1 MDTYRALLAVVIS
14 FVILVGYQYFFVGFD
29 SKKAVKDPATQT
41 SVSSVTT
48 PPALNQTGQATP
60 PKQEAL
66 KQSLP
71 PSVSSDHTIREI
83 NVETDLYSAVITENS
98 GAIKSFI
105 LKDYK
110 ASLAKN
116 SPGVQLVKTTEQEGF
131 PLTFSWGDVAAAN
144 TFYSSSTDKVQF
156 AGAETTSTLTMK
168 GITESGLELERT
180 YRFDRNT
187 YLLEL
192 VVRVKNGSAKPLQ
205 GSALLHQANLPFEEA
220 AKGSTTSLFVG
231 PAIFMDGQ
239 RQEFKTKEI
248 TGEPKTVQ
256 GKVDWAAYDSTYF
269 MCGILPENEGGTSV
283 TMQQTDKL
291 VTMQVGGALDALQPG
306 QEKIYKYRVY
316 FGPKKLSL
324 LQKTGYNLDKAV
336 NFGWFDVMAKP
347 TLWLLNF
354 FHTYLKNYGIAII
367 LVTVAFKL
375 AFWPIAQKG
384 LKSMKNMQ
392 KLQPKMAKIKE
403 KYKDDPAMMNKEVMN
418 LYKTYKVNPLGGC
431 LPMVLQIP
439 VFFALYKVLLMCIEL
454 RHAPF
459 MLWITDLSAPDRL
472 MLGFDIPYLGGIP
485 VLTLLMGASM
495 FLQQKMTPSTADPTQ
510 AKIMMFLP
518 IMFTFMFLNFAS
530 GLVLYWFINNLLAIL
545 QQYLINKQTNKPL
558 VA

>member
-14 FVILVGYQYFFVGFD
+14 FVILVGYQYFSVGFD
-29 SKKAVKDPATQT
+29 SKKTVKDPAPQT
-41 SVSSVTT
+41 SVSSVT
-48 PPALNQTGQATP
+48 PPALNQTVQP
-60 PKQEAL
+60 PPQQEAL

-71 PSVSSDHTIREI
+71 PSVSPDRPIREI
-83 NVETDLYSAVITENS
+83 NVETDLYSAVITENG

-110 ASLAKN
+110 ASLAQN
-116 SPGVQLVKTTEQEGF
+116 SPGVQLVKTTELEGF
-131 PLTFSWGDVAAAN
+131 PLTFSWGGAAATN
-144 TFYSSSTDKVQF
+144 TFYSTGTDKVQF
-156 AGAETTSTLTMK
+156 TGAETTSTLTMK
-168 GITESGLELERT
+168 GQTESGLELERT

-187 YLLEL
+187 YLLDL
-192 VVRVKNGSAKPLQ
+192 VVRVKNHSTNSLQ
-205 GSALLHQANLPFEEA
+205 GSALLHQTNLPFEET
-220 AKGSTTSLFVG
+220 KNGSMTSLFTG

-239 RQEFKTKEI
+239 RQEFASKEI
-248 TGEPKTVQ
+248 TGEPKTMQ

-269 MCGILPENEGGTSV
+269 MCGILPNNEGGTSV
-283 TMQQTDKL
+283 TMQQKDKL
-291 VTMQVGGALDALQPG
+291 VTMQVGSTLDVLQPG
-306 QEKIYKYRVY
+306 QEKVYTYRVY
-316 FGPKKLSL
+316 WGPKKLSL

-354 FHTYLKNYGIAII
+354 FHTYFKNYGIAII

-392 KLQPKMAKIKE
+392 KLQPKMVKIKE
-403 KYKDDPAMMNKEVMN
+403 RYKDDPATMNKEVMN

-459 MLWITDLSAPDRL
+459 MLWINDLSAPDRL
-472 MLGFDIPYLGGIP
+472 MIGLDIPYLGGIP

-495 FLQQKMTPSTADPTQ
+495 FLQQKMTPTTADPTQ

-545 QQYLINKQTNKPL
+545 QQYLINRQANKPL
-558 VA
+558 AA